1 MEAERE
7 TKLARSALCELRAA
21 SSVLGAMRFLRS
33 AQLSSA
39 QVGMCEQC
47 VKLLRSWRLAELVM
61 VGDEL
66 MDWITRVR
74 VEFEV
79 RGKGGCCSSC
89 AIHEV
94 EAMHQPVKH

>member
-1 MEAERE
+1 M
-7 TKLARSALCELRAA
+7 
-21 SSVLGAMRFLRS
+21 LGAMRFLRS

-74 VEFEV
+74 LRVRVEFVV

-89 AIHEV
+89 AIREV

>member
-1 MEAERE
+1 M
-7 TKLARSALCELRAA
+7 
-21 SSVLGAMRFLRS
+21 LGAMRFLRS
-33 AQLSSA
+33 TQLSSA

-74 VEFEV
+74 LRVRVEFEV
-79 RGKGGCCSSC
+79 RGKGGSCSSC
-89 AIHEV
+89 AIREV